1 MAFPDHIDN
10 TIVSSAKRCMTQAR
24 YAYIEDLSLP
34 GDSVHLH
41 FGGAVAYGLE
51 TARRAF
57 YNGGLPPR
65 KAVEL
70 GAEAAWTMYGDF
82 EPPHK
87 SPKTREGARRA
98 IIYYFLIW
106 PMENDVV
113 QPIRLNDKSLGVE
126 WRFKIPIPGLVH
138 PDHGGPIYFVGRSD
152 MLAELRSLFA
162 VEDDKTA
169 TQLGEKWAGQWQLD
183 SQFMG
188 YIWAAQQ
195 EGLILPTD
203 PGQALIRGIGVY
215 TPKYRKPGN
224 ETASKNVTQEMIDSG
239 AVVYDLESS
248 FGHSQAIVHHAPWMI
263 DRWLREF
270 KRVIDRMIYA
280 YLNDPDGTKGE
291 WDMAL
296 DKNACGAYGGCA
308 YTDLCMS
315 EKPEQWKAI
324 NFIKRKWDPL
334 ATV

>member
-1 MAFPDHIDN
+1 MFPDNIDN

-41 FGGAVAYGLE
+41 FGGAVAFGLE

-57 YNGGLPPR
+57 YDA
-65 KAVEL
+65 KAPHLWAVNA
-70 GAEAAWTMYGDF
+70 GMDAAWNMYGEEF
-82 EPPHK
+82 QAPSK
-87 SPKTREGARRA
+87 SPKTRENARLA
-98 IIYYFLIW
+98 IKYYFTIW
-106 PMENDVV
+106 PMDSDVV
-113 QPIRLNDKSLGVE
+113 QPIRLNGKGLGVE
-126 WRFKIPIPGLVH
+126 WRFRIPIPGLIH

-203 PGQALIRGIGVY
+203 PGQALIRGIGIY
-215 TPKYRKPGN
+215 QPKYRKPGN
-224 ETASKNVTQEMIDSG
+224 ETNSKNVTQEQIDSG
-239 AVVYDLESS
+239 AVVYDMESS
-248 FGHSQAIVHHAPWMI
+248 FGHSQAIVYHAPWMI

-270 KRVIDRMIYA
+270 KRVINRMIYA
-280 YLNDPDGTKGE
+280 YINDPDGSKGE

-296 DKNACGAYGGCA
+296 DKAACGAYGGCA

-334 ATV
+334 ETV

>member
-1 MAFPDHIDN
+1 
-10 TIVSSAKRCMTQAR
+10 MTQAR
-24 YAYIEDLSLP
+24 YGYIEDLSLP

-51 TARRAF
+51 TARREF
-57 YNGGLPPR
+57 YDNHKPHDE
-65 KAVEL
+65 AVKL
-70 GAEAAWTMYGDF
+70 GMEAARTFYGDF
-82 EPPHK
+82 SAPHK
-87 SPKTREGARRA
+87 SPKTKENAGLA
-98 IIYYFLIW
+98 ILYYFTIW
-106 PMENDVV
+106 RMDTDTV
-113 QPIRLNDKSLGVE
+113 QPIRLKDGSLGVE

-162 VEDDKTA
+162 IEDDKTA

-195 EGLILPTD
+195 DGLLVPSE
-203 PGQALIRGIGVY
+203 PGQALIRGIGIY
-215 TPKYRKPGN
+215 QPKYRKPGN
-224 ETASKNVTQEMIDSG
+224 ETASKNVTPEMIADG
-239 AVVYDLESS
+239 TVVYDLESS
-248 FGHSQAIVHHAPWMI
+248 FGYSQAIVHHAPWMI

-270 KRVIDRMIYA
+270 KRVINRMIYA
-280 YLNDPDGTKGE
+280 YINDPDGTKGE

-296 DKNACGAYGGCA
+296 DKAACGAYGGCA

-324 NFIKRKWDPL
+324 NFVKRKWNPL
-334 ATV
+334 ETV